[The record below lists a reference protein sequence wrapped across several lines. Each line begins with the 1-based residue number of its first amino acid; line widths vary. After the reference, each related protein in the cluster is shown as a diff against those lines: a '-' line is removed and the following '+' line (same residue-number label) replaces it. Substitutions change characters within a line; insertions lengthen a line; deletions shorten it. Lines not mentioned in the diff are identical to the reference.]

1 MDCNSAMDQEIQEL
15 GLKSLEMIPLTR
27 FSLNTLEP

>member
-1 MDCNSAMDQEIQEL
+1 MDRSSAMDREIQEL
-15 GLKSLEMIPLTR
+15 GLNSLEMIPLTH